1 MHTLPAESV
10 SSALDV
16 AIDDQLDPAAAPRGR
31 RGGAS
36 GGPRPYLARRLVALG
51 AGVLVL
57 ILILL
62 GIRGC
67 LDARKTRS
75 FENYASDLSSIVTQS
90 NQLAQGLFEK
100 LKAPPEKNGASDLE
114 AEVSADR
121 GAMEGLLQRVENL
134 DTPDELTGA
143 QAEMVSS
150 FELRSDALGG
160 MAEQLPNALGR
171 SDRFD
176 ALTAVANDMRMF
188 LASDV
193 LFSRAQGSIQQ
204 TLDDEGISATVEDSV
219 FLPEPADEWIDVN
232 KLAVTLAPF
241 AADASATSGVHGL
254 ALLSAKLDN
263 TTLATDTENSINL
276 NGLPRLVVDV
286 QNGGDS
292 DEVDVTVS
300 YTLSGASGASQGV
313 TTVSRIAAQD
323 TAQATI
329 PFSDEPPTGTPL
341 TLEIS
346 VLPVPGETLF
356 ENNTLTYTIT
366 FE

>member
-1 MHTLPAESV
+1 
-10 SSALDV
+10 
-16 AIDDQLDPAAAPRGR
+16 
-31 RGGAS
+31 
-36 GGPRPYLARRLVALG
+36 VALG

-57 ILILL
+57 ILLLL

-100 LKAPPEKNGASDLE
+100 LKAPPEKNSASELE

-134 DTPDELTGA
+134 DTPDELSGG

-150 FELRSDALGG
+150 FELRRDALGG

-176 ALTAVANDMRMF
+176 GLTAVANDMRAF

-219 FLPEPADEWIDVN
+219 FLPEPADDWIDVE

-241 AADASATSGVHGL
+241 AADASATTGVHGL
-254 ALLSAKLDN
+254 ALLSAQIGH
-263 TTLATDTENSINL
+263 TALATDTENTINL
-276 NGLPRLVVDV
+276 NGLPQLEVDV
-286 QNGGDS
+286 QNGGDA

-313 TTVSRIAAQD
+313 TTVSRIAAGD
-323 TAQATI
+323 TSQATI

-356 ENNTLTYTIT
+356 ENNTLTYTVT